1 MADLGSV
8 LILRLGEMRSLTLL
22 KQQGA
27 EQRQQMEPAGSCPRA
42 LRPQKVR
49 LCWANL
55 PSEVKSDIYATYIG
69 LGALT
74 FSLGEQHVR
83 CLGRE
88 CATLAALL
96 ASWRPV

>member
-22 KQQGA
+22 K
-27 EQRQQMEPAGSCPRA
+27 RQQMEPAGSCPRA

-74 FSLGEQHVR
+74 VSLGEQHVR